1 MIPLSGNA
9 FSGEIFPIFNTL
21 LITQNL
27 FQKSEQS
34 LKEEAMEELTERS
47 ERSYADLKPF
57 WQSYLSRSNS
67 NLFKLS
73 FKEEK
78 EK

>member
-1 MIPLSGNA
+1 MIPLFGKA
-9 FSGEIFPIFNTL
+9 FSGEIFPIFNIL

-34 LKEEAMEELTERS
+34 LKEAMEELTERS

-73 FKEEK
+73 LKEDK